1 MNPTKRFGWGVGS
14 GLAAG
19 LLWTLAASTAAV
31 AQPAPALPKPAQPTP
46 AAPAAQPA
54 APAAQPAAPAA
65 SPPATDVKA
74 ADATKPAA
82 EAKPAKPDPIATAL
96 AREPGG
102 LTLDEVAKL
111 ALKTKPSLRSKAA
124 ELKQA
129 AAKVDQAFV
138 NYFPRVSASFT
149 YTRLSEVDSSL
160 KTTPDANGQ
169 VPAIVG
175 TTVDA
180 KTGYGAIVTTPC
192 QAPFQSQTCLVSVN
206 PNDPTKT
213 SPVVAAPFT
222 LSFPQVLNAYS
233 FTASIA
239 VPVSDYLLR
248 VSQGHSAAQHG
259 EKSKQIELEA
269 LTLTEAADAKVAY
282 LNWVRAK
289 GQVVV
294 AKEAV
299 ATVNA
304 HVEDVKRL
312 KLVGFA
318 SQADV
323 LRVEAQVASAEQ
335 GLVQVQAFETIAEE
349 QVRIGLGLPKD
360 KPLAL
365 GIDVFNV
372 APPAALPPLSAAQ
385 DQALQKRLEIRA
397 LDETVLS
404 LKEVESVTR
413 AGLYPRV
420 DAFADLNI
428 GNPNQRYT
436 FAGDAWNTS
445 WDAGVRAS
453 WTFNDTFT
461 TIGAAAESKAR
472 VTQITEQ
479 KQVLRDGLKME
490 VVAAWAEIKK
500 SAASID
506 AATRG
511 LTASEESLRVR
522 RELFLQGKATNVEM
536 LDAETE
542 LTRARLIKLDAQ
554 IGLIVNQIKYD
565 HAIGNDVGTQGTTAS
580 TDKKSDAKDGDDA
593 SAKKVT
599 NVAST
604 TPPPLL
610 PLAK

>member
-54 APAAQPAAPAA
+54 PAAALPAPAAQPATAPA
-65 SPPATDVKA
+65 PQ
-74 ADATKPAA
+74 PAA
-82 EAKPAKPDPIATAL
+82 PDTKPAKPDPIATAL

-138 NYFPRVSASFT
+138 NYFPRLSVAAT
-149 YTRLSEVDSSL
+149 YTRLSDVGSAFPFALVGVQNIDPNGSSL
-160 KTTPDANGQ
+160 SGQLTIAN
-169 VPAIVG
+169 VPCPTSAEPNKQCTIATDPTGKVG
-175 TTVDA
+175 
-180 KTGYGAIVTTPC
+180 GLGGGAIPPTPLDT
-192 QAPFQSQTCLVSVN
+192 F
-206 PNDPTKT
+206 
-213 SPVVAAPFT
+213 
-222 LSFPQVLNAYS
+222 S
-233 FTASIA
+233 FTASLA

-248 VSQGHSAAQHG
+248 ISQGHSAAQHG
-259 EKSKQIELEA
+259 EKGKKIELDA

-289 GQVVV
+289 GQAVV
-294 AKEAV
+294 AREAV
-299 ATVNA
+299 ATANA
-304 HVEDVKRL
+304 HLEDVKRL
-312 KLVGFA
+312 KIVGYA

-335 GLVQVQAFETIAEE
+335 GLVQVQAFESIAEE
-349 QVRIGLGLPKD
+349 QVRVGLGLPKD
-360 KPLAL
+360 KPLSL

-372 APPAALPPLSAAQ
+372 APPAALPQLSAAQ

-397 LDETVLS
+397 LDETELS

-413 AGLYPRV
+413 AGLYPRL
-420 DAFADLNI
+420 DAFADLTV
-428 GNPNQRYT
+428 GNPNQRYA
-436 FAGDAWNTS
+436 FAGAVTHTT
-445 WDAGVRAS
+445 WDAGIRAS
-453 WTFNDTFT
+453 WTFNDTLS

-511 LTASEESLRVR
+511 LTASEEGLRVR

-542 LTRARLIKLDAQ
+542 VTRARLVRLDAQ
-554 IGLIVNQIKYD
+554 IGLIVAQIKYD

-580 TDKKSDAKDGDDA
+580 ADKKSEAKDGDDA

>member
-1 MNPTKRFGWGVGS
+1 MNPTKRLGWGVGS

-31 AQPAPALPKPAQPTP
+31 AQPAPALPKPAPQPPP
-46 AAPAAQPA
+46 AAAAAQPA
-54 APAAQPAAPAA
+54 APAAQPAAAA
-65 SPPATDVKA
+65 DAKA

-82 EAKPAKPDPIATAL
+82 PDAKPAKPDPIATAL

-160 KTTPDANGQ
+160 KTKPDANGQ

-175 TTVDA
+175 TKVDA
-180 KTGYGAIVTTPC
+180 TTGYGAIVTTPC

-565 HAIGNDVGTQGTTAS
+565 HAIGNDVGTLGTAAS
-580 TDKKSDAKDGDDA
+580 ADKKSDAKEGDDA

-604 TPPPLL
+604 TTPPPLL